1 MLVSSSAGVFCEKQ
15 IIKYDSRH
23 SLLRRFAGNAAV
35 MILCS
40 LSADAMF
47 TPTAVW
53 TVGLVVLP
61 PLCLSRLPWLNN
73 LPRCLNLLALFAA
86 REVLVAKIVCLLLA
100 ILSFYWVAR
109 LLDPSVRG
117 FSGFVVLW
125 TYGRLSDYF
134 GRLKSP

>member
-1 MLVSSSAGVFCEKQ
+1 MLVNRWAGVFCEKA

-23 SLLRRFAGNAAV
+23 SFLRRPASDTAV
-35 MILCS
+35 RIFCS
-40 LSADAMF
+40 LPADAMF
-47 TPTAVW
+47 TPAAVW
-53 TVGLVVLP
+53 RIGLVVLP
-61 PLCLSRLPWLNN
+61 PLRLSRLPRLNN

-117 FSGFVVLW
+117 FSGFVMLW
-125 TYGRLSDYF
+125 TYGRISDYS